1 MPTSART
8 SAFSTIG
15 TKLMYKNST
24 SYDELCAIKNFPDLG
39 GEPEQIETTT
49 LSNTNQ
55 TFCPGVKSVS
65 SMSFD
70 VNYTKSDYDR
80 IAAMTGEKI
89 FAIYFGDS
97 GVDGKF
103 YFKGELSIYVKG
115 AGVNDVVEA
124 TITITP
130 TTDIT
135 TTEPS

>member
-1 MPTSART
+1 MPTTART

-24 SYDELCAIKNFPDLG
+24 SYEELCPIKNFPDLG
-39 GEPEQIETTT
+39 GEPEQIETTH
-49 LSNTNQ
+49 LGNTNQ
-55 TFCPGVKSVS
+55 TFCEGVKSVQA
-65 SMSFD
+65 MSFD
-70 VNYTKSDYDR
+70 VNYTKGDFDR
-80 IAAMTGEKI
+80 ISALTGEKI
-89 FAIYFGDS
+89 FAVYFGDS
-97 GVDGKF
+97 GIDGKF
-103 YFKGELSIYVKG
+103 YFKGTLSIYVKG